1 MSTVKVFTIESC
13 PYCKTIKSKLDAE
26 GIEYKEVDADENE
39 ETFEKLS
46 EKAGSDNVPMVVVNK
61 KLLVPDV
68 SFTTI
73 DNAVEQVKNILSEE
87 NEDED

>member
-39 ETFEKLS
+39 EIFEKLS
-46 EKAGSDNVPMVVVNK
+46 EKSGSDDVPMVVVNK